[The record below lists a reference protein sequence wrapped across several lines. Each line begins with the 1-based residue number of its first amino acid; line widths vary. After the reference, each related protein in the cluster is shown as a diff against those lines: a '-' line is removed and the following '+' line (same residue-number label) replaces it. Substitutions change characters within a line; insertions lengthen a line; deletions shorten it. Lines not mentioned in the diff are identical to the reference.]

1 MTCWAHLE
9 LVSSA
14 GTSPVSAPV
23 SQSQS
28 VRQHCP
34 VTTVTLHP
42 GITIIM
48 ALHTN
53 IGLGDFILMD
63 QINMEEFLK
72 NLKIRCGTSRQSV
85 WVVWADD
92 SSTDFSIFWATWSL
106 QQGSTEANENIYS
119 FLTAIFSSFC
129 FTVEAVS
136 QPHSSIHKLAVFC
149 IHSYLSRIKQEF
161 PHLCWTVLMSLAD
174 SWSQSFP
181 VTFSRRSQ
189 NNCHNPSPNPKS
201 KSKVKSQKSEDLEWL
216 YSAVVPPTHPPTK
229 TFLSN

>member
-1 MTCWAHLE
+1 MQCWHDLLSTPGAGEQCRHQSS
-9 LVSSA
+9 VSS
-14 GTSPVSAPV
+14 SESESVSETTLSCDHSDPPPWHHHQHGAPH
-23 SQSQS
+23 
-28 VRQHCP
+28 QHWSRG
-34 VTTVTLHP
+34 LHP
-42 GITIIM
+42 HGP
-48 ALHTN
+48 
-53 IGLGDFILMD
+53 D
-63 QINMEEFLK
+63 QHGGVLEEFENKVRHQQTLS
-72 NLKIRCGTSRQSV
+72 L
-85 WVVWADD
+85 VVWADD

-106 QQGSTEANENIYS
+106 QQGSTEANENIYR
-119 FLTAIFSSFC
+119 FLTTIFSSFC

-216 YSAVVPPTHPPTK
+216 YSAVIK
-229 TFLSN
+229 IKN